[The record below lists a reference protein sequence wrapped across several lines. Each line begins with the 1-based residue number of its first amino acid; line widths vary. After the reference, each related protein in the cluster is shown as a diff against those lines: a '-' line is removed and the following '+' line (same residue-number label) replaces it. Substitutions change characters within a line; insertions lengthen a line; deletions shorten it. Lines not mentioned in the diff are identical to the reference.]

1 MAFSIPEAIPHA
13 SKHAVREQRKILQTL
28 GERLQVAAAAQ
39 PGTSPVLRALFAQLT
54 PHVDIQ
60 HVTQDVVAL

>member
-1 MAFSIPEAIPHA
+1 MAFSIPEAVPQA

-28 GERLQVAAAAQ
+28 GERLQVAAVQ
-39 PGTSPVLRALFAQLT
+39 PSTSPALRALFAQLT